1 MKISADGKIEHC
13 VRLDEAT
20 LEVHSVKNLFRKLH
34 REFFRGRVSFE
45 LDRKAAIVT
54 AAESCPQLAGKLVI
68 HHLEDE
74 RIALVFFD
82 IDSRTAWPHADV
94 NRFTQK

>member
-13 VRLDEAT
+13 VRLDEAP
-20 LEVHSVKNLFRKLH
+20 LEVHAIKNLFRKLH
-34 REFFRGRVSFE
+34 REFFLGRVRLE

-54 AAESCPQLAGKLVI
+54 TAERSPQLARKLVI
-68 HHLEDE
+68 HHLKDE

-82 IDSRTAWPHADV
+82 IDSRTGWPLADV
-94 NRFTQK
+94 NRFTQE